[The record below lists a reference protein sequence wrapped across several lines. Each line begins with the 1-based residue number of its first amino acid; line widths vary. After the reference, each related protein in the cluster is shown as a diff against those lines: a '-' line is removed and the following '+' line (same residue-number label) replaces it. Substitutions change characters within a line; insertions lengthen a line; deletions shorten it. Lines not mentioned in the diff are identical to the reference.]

1 MHTPVK
7 QPAETQPDNRTY
19 NALLWDLRGPGE
31 RGFALLTQRRRTLQ
45 HLTASPRRIGDI
57 TAAALTLTHYEHG
70 MI

>member
-19 NALLWDLRGPGE
+19 NALLCDLRGPGE

-45 HLTASPRRIGDI
+45 HLTTSPRRIGDI
-57 TAAALTLTHYEHG
+57 AAAALTLTHYEHG